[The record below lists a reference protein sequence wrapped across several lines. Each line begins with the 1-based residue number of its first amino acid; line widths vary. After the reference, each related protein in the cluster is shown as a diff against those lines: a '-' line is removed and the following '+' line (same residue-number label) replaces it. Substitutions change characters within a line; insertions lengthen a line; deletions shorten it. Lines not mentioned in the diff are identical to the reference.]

1 VLAMNLFEVVLSR
14 HKMGNYQVD
23 IINDVSA
30 ALHVRNHSKRPAFT
44 FLKIDR
50 IVNGII
56 TNSIIQRA
64 ENAVM
69 VLKDNVSNLKTAQFD
84 ILRV

>member
-1 VLAMNLFEVVLSR
+1 MSRFEVVLSR

-23 IINDVSA
+23 IINDVSV
-30 ALHVRNHSKRPAFT
+30 ALHVRNHSKQRAST

-56 TNSIIQRA
+56 TNLIIQHA
-64 ENAVM
+64 VNAVK
-69 VLKDNVSNLKTAQFD
+69 VSKDNVSNLKTVQFD
-84 ILRV
+84 ILPV